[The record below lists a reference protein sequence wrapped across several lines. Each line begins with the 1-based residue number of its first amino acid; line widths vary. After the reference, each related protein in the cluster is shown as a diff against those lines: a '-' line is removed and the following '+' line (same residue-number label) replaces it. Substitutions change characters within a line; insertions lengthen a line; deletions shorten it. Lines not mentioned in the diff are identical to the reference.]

1 MLLLVC
7 CFSASCE
14 FCSDFRPLQS
24 NRLQGLG
31 LVLFAKDFCSIA
43 MLLGCSKKL
52 VGNDAG
58 NMEFQP
64 LFIGRSSIL
73 TSVMVMGILQTVAL
87 FE

>member
-1 MLLLVC
+1 MTAC
-7 CFSASCE
+7 
-14 FCSDFRPLQS
+14 R
-24 NRLQGLG
+24 
-31 LVLFAKDFCSIA
+31 IA